1 MIYMNKRKVNTVLP
15 NKNCNVT
22 RVTTCIS
29 GVYDLHDP
37 YQVSNEIQ
45 LLQYVIQSVVTVV
58 FSEYR
63 AVIKYDHNDV
73 W

>member
-1 MIYMNKRKVNTVLP
+1 MSKCKVNTALP
-15 NKNCNVT
+15 IKNGDVT
-22 RVTTCIS
+22 RVTTYIS

-37 YQVSNEIQ
+37 CEVSNEIQ
-45 LLQYVIQSVVTVV
+45 ISQYISQSVVTAV

-73 W
+73 R